1 MKKSG
6 ITRGGII
13 FSACFLIIFSCSR
26 TPEYSREE
34 LENLK
39 VEGIAELLEK
49 TQSKP
54 WKGEDFVP
62 GRRGGVWS
70 SGVTAE
76 PKSFNLLVAERD
88 NETLAIVG
96 SLHEYLLD
104 YDPVNRQ
111 WKPQCAFPE
120 IIVDEEKGTLKVL
133 YTLRDN
139 LYWSYYNS
147 DKKIPVTSD
156 DVIFWYNEI
165 AGDQAFHSSAYNS
178 QFITLQDGSSAHVD
192 IEKIDE
198 KRFSFNFPRIDAN
211 PLLSTNCRFGPSFIY
226 AKAKEEGG
234 VQKVLD
240 LFSIA
245 SDPKEIPSMGQW
257 FITEYVPGLRLVFHR
272 NPDYWEKD
280 SAGTGLP
287 YLEENIVQILPDT
300 GTQFLVFKEG
310 GVEAYGARP
319 EDLDDLIN
327 NNKGDYSVFN
337 AEGSL
342 GAALWSFNQNPKMKD
357 APWYEWFIQKEFRQA
372 MSSIL
377 NRDRIITQVYRGLAE
392 PKLDFFAAANPYY
405 NPDIKLKY
413 VYNPEIAVDIL
424 ASIGIKR
431 DNAGIMRDEKGRAIE
446 FDLSIPADATIY
458 SDTASILMDE
468 AAKLGIKI
476 NIRAVDF
483 QKLVN
488 QLSATYDWSS
498 IFIGLGSNFWPNQG
512 SNVWPSSGNLH
523 LWHPLQEKPA
533 TEWEARI
540 DELYNE
546 GSFTIDRENAQKIW
560 DEYQGIILEQC
571 PVIYLM
577 RHRSFYAILNRWDLT
592 NFYFDN
598 LNSALTSYLFLK

>member
-1 MKKSG
+1 MKKDG
-6 ITRGGII
+6 ITRGGIL
-13 FSACFLIIFSCSR
+13 FFAWFLIIFSCAR
-26 TPEYSREE
+26 TPEYSLEE

-39 VEGIAELLEK
+39 VEGIAELLAK

-70 SGVTAE
+70 SGITGE

-88 NETLAIVG
+88 AETAAIVG
-96 SLHEYLLD
+96 SLCEYLLD

-111 WKPQCAFPE
+111 WKPKCAFPE
-120 IIVDEEKGTLKVL
+120 IVVDEENETLKVI

-165 AGDQAFHSSAYNS
+165 EGDQTFHSSAYNS
-178 QFITLQDGSSAHVD
+178 QFITLLDGSSAHVD

-211 PLLSTNCRFGPSFIY
+211 PLLSTNRQFGPSFIY
-226 AKAKEEGG
+226 ARAKEEGG
-234 VQKVLD
+234 AQKVLD

-245 SDPKEIPSMGQW
+245 SDPKDIPSMGQW

-280 SAGTGLP
+280 SAGNSLP
-287 YLEENIVQILPDT
+287 YFEENIVQILPDT
-300 GTQFLVFKEG
+300 GTQFLVFKER

-319 EDLDDLIN
+319 EDLDGLVN

-357 APWYEWFIQKEFRQA
+357 APWYGWFIQKEFRQA
-372 MSSIL
+372 MSAIL
-377 NRDRIITQVYRGLAE
+377 NRDRIITQVYRGLAD
-392 PKLDFFAAANPYY
+392 PKLDFFAPANPYY
-405 NPDIKLKY
+405 NSDIKLKY
-413 VYNPEIAVDIL
+413 VYNPGIAIDLL
-424 ASIGIKR
+424 ASIDIKR
-431 DNAGIMRDEKGRAIE
+431 DNAGIMRDVKGRAIE
-446 FDLSIPADATIY
+446 FDLSIPGDVTIY

-468 AAKLGIKI
+468 AAKIGIKI
-476 NIRAVDF
+476 NIRATDF

-488 QLSATYDWSS
+488 QLTGTYDWSS
-498 IFIGLGSNFWPNQG
+498 IFIGLGSNFWPTQG
-512 SNVWPSSGNLH
+512 SNVWPSGGNLH
-523 LWHPLQEKPA
+523 LWHPLQEKAA
-533 TEWEARI
+533 TQWEARV

-560 DEYQGIILEQC
+560 DEYQSIILEQC

-577 RHRSFYAILNRWDLT
+577 RPRSFYAILNRWDLT
-592 NFYFDN
+592 NFYYDN
-598 LNSALTSYLFLK
+598 LNGALSTYLFLK